1 MRSETDTS
9 SSAPQPDAEARRR
22 GETRRI
28 ASSEL
33 FGDAPVLV
41 IVHNG
46 REYLLRVTQN
56 GKLILTA

>member
-1 MRSETDTS
+1 MS
-9 SSAPQPDAEARRR
+9 SAAPKQSASAASRPAPQPSGGMRRV
-22 GETRRI
+22 

-33 FGDAPVLV
+33 FGEAAALV

>member
-1 MRSETDTS
+1 MKQASTPPSHD
-9 SSAPQPDAEARRR
+9 SAPAVPEPMPARRV
-22 GETRRI
+22 TSD
-28 ASSEL
+28 AL
-33 FGDAPVLV
+33 LGDSPALV